1 MALGSKLTKRIFR
14 MLRNIFR
21 ASSITKRHLL
31 LNRAV
36 LARGSSSKK
45 EEPEKSEQT
54 EEDAS
59 NNNQQS
65 SSKTRFGWN
74 DLYMRSHYDSETK
87 NKATETKEGLPK

>member
-1 MALGSKLTKRIFR
+1 

-21 ASSITKRHLL
+21 ASAITKRHLM

-45 EEPEKSEQT
+45 EQPEKSRQT

-59 NNNQQS
+59 SDNQQS

-74 DLYMRSHYDSETK
+74 DLYMRSHYGTETK
-87 NKATETKEGLPK
+87 NKTTETKEGLIK

>member
-1 MALGSKLTKRIFR
+1 

-21 ASSITKRHLL
+21 ASAITKRHLM

-45 EEPEKSEQT
+45 EQPEKSEQT

-59 NNNQQS
+59 SNNQQS

-74 DLYMRSHYDSETK
+74 DLYMRSHYDSESK
-87 NKATETKEGLPK
+87 NKATETKLGLLK